1 MEVSV
6 PLMGVRQALMA
17 LFDEARLRSEA
28 ILRGVQAKQA
38 ARQKRKQ
45 QLASEANGQGK
56 SSG

>member
-45 QLASEANGQGK
+45 QLASEANGQG
-56 SSG
+56 